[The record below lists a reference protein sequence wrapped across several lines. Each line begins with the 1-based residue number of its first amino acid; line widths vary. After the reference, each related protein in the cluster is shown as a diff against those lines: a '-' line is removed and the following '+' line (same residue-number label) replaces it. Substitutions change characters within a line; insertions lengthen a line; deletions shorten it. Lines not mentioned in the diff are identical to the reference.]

1 MGVPSLGAKL
11 LPQARPDAAVL
22 ANRHAL
28 QTVPVLG
35 AANKRANPAAF
46 GLFALGAGH
55 MLLGDNSQVRRTE
68 PAHFFKKTVS
78 QSNFTNFVN

>member
-1 MGVPSLGAKL
+1 MGVPSLGAEL
-11 LPQARPDAAVL
+11 LPQARPQAAVL
-22 ANRHAL
+22 ANNHAF

-35 AANKRANPAAF
+35 AANKCANPAAF
-46 GLFALGAGH
+46 GRLAKCTGH
-55 MLLGDNSQVRRTE
+55 MLLGENSQVRRAE